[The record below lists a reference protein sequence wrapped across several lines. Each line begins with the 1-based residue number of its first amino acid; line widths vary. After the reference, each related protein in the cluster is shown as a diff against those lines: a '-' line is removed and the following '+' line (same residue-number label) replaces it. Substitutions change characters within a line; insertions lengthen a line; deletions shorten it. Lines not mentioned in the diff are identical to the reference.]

1 MAASDVEMNERT
13 VRPIELSIVMP
24 CLNEAR
30 TLPACIAKAKTF
42 LASHDVE
49 GEIVV
54 ADNGSTDGSREIAV
68 QLGARLVE
76 VPVRGYGAAL
86 QAGIAAAR
94 GRFVIMG
101 DSDDSYDFLH
111 LQPFLTKLREGYD
124 MVMGNRFRGGIKPGA
139 MPPSHRY
146 FGNPTLSAIGRLFF
160 RNRSLGDFYCGLRG
174 FRKEAVQ
181 RLELQ
186 SRGMEFAL
194 EMLIKAGMHGLRITE
209 VPTTLSPDGR
219 DRAPHL
225 RTFRDGWRSLRLL
238 LLMSPKWFFGVPGAV
253 IFAFGAVV
261 TAAIASGPV
270 SAFGVKFDYH
280 TMIYGAG
287 AVVIG
292 YQSLMLAAFAKL
304 MAVEAG
310 LHPPVTKLWF
320 LEERAMFERLLLAGV
335 ALAIVGVALGVWA
348 TRDWSAANFG
358 DLTPTGTIR
367 LVICS
372 VLALVLGGQTA
383 LAGCFLGMFN
393 LLAGR
398 RQQSPLRPQRAEPAG
413 QGGATELARLGSA
426 RA

>member
-1 MAASDVEMNERT
+1 MPEAKS
-13 VRPIELSIVMP
+13 IELSIVMP

-30 TLPACIAKAKTF
+30 TLPTCVAKAQAF
-42 LASHDVE
+42 LAGAQVD
-49 GEIVV
+49 GEILV

-68 QLGARLVE
+68 RLGARLVE

-101 DSDDSYDFLH
+101 DSDDSYDFLN
-111 LQPFLTKLREGYD
+111 LGPFLEKLREGYD
-124 MVMGNRFRGGIKPGA
+124 LVMGNRFRGGIKPGA
-139 MPPSHRY
+139 MPLSHRY
-146 FGNPTLSAIGRLFF
+146 FGNPALSAIGRLFF

-174 FRKEAVQ
+174 FRKDAVQ

-194 EMLIKAGMHGLRITE
+194 EMLIKAGMHGLKIAE

-225 RTFRDGWRSLRLL
+225 RTYRDGWRSLRLYL
-238 LLMSPKWFFGVPGAV
+238 MMSPKWFFGVPGAV
-253 IFAFGAVV
+253 TLAIGTMV
-261 TAAIASGPV
+261 TGVLALGPLSV
-270 SAFGVKFDYH
+270 FGVKFDYH

-287 AVVIG
+287 AVVVG

-310 LHPPVTKLWF
+310 LHPPVTRLWF
-320 LEERAMFERLLLAGV
+320 LEERTMFERLLLGGAV
-335 ALAIVGVALGVWA
+335 LAAVGVALGVLA

-358 DLTPTGTIR
+358 DLSPTGTIR
-367 LVICS
+367 LVIFS

-398 RQQSPLRPQRAEPAG
+398 RLQGAVRPVPAETPPPAERRPLP
-413 QGGATELARLGSA
+413 RLDSA